1 MINKLIQ
8 DCWADYQQKVKS
20 MQCVLNN
27 AIPILWF
34 GNSIAYNDSDLKI
47 ITVALNP
54 SDNEFHDRGN
64 SIVNISFRFPKYNG
78 SLKSLQDSYNNYFE
92 EKNPY
97 KSWFDSGFEPI
108 LNGMGASYYSS
119 KKFKNR
125 VLHTDIC
132 CPYATNPTWNNLS
145 KTEQENLL
153 KDGFPLW
160 EKLIDVLKP
169 DVIIVSVKKQYV
181 KKLCI
186 TQLSDLYKIVYDK
199 NGNNRNSPIEIKQGK
214 YQKAMIVLGRTWN
227 IPFGS
232 IGKDQKIKLGEQI
245 IKNLP

>member
-8 DCWADYQQKVKS
+8 DCWADYQKLQS
-20 MQCVLNN
+20 IPCVLKN

-34 GNSIAYNDSDLKI
+34 GNRIAYSNSGLKI

-54 SDNEFHDRGN
+54 SDNEFHERGN
-64 SIVNISFRFPKYNG
+64 NTVKVSLRFPDY
-78 SLKSLQDSYNNYFE
+78 KSPLTLEDSYNNYF

-108 LNGMGASYYSS
+108 LNGMCASYYHS
-119 KKFKNR
+119 KGFKNIAI
-125 VLHTDIC
+125 HTDIC
-132 CPYATNPTWNNLS
+132 CPYATNPTWNDLS
-145 KTEQENLL
+145 KTEQDNLL

-160 EKLIDVLKP
+160 ENLIDVLDP
-169 DVIIVSVKKQYV
+169 DVIIISVRKQYV
-181 KKLCI
+181 QKLGI
-186 TQLSDLYKIVYDK
+186 NKISTLYRFIHDK
-199 NGNNRNSPIEIKQGK
+199 NGNIRNSPIEIMQGNYK
-214 YQKAMIVLGRTWN
+214 KAMVVLGQTRN

>member
-1 MINKLIQ
+1 MIQNLIK
-8 DCWADYQQKVKS
+8 DCWDEYQQKNKS
-20 MQCVLNN
+20 MLCVLKN

-34 GNSIAYNDSDLKI
+34 GNRIAYNNSDSKI

-54 SDNEFHDRGN
+54 SDNEFHERGN
-64 SIVNISFRFPKYNG
+64 STVNVSLRFPDYN
-78 SLKSLQDSYNNYFE
+78 KSLLTLENSYNNYF

-108 LNGMGASYYSS
+108 LNGMGASYYSR
-119 KKFKNR
+119 KGFKNIAI
-125 VLHTDIC
+125 HTDIC
-132 CPYATNPTWNNLS
+132 CPYATNPTWNYLS
-145 KTEQENLL
+145 KTEQDNLL

-160 EKLIDVLKP
+160 EKLIDILDP
-169 DVIIVSVKKQYV
+169 DVVIVSVRKQYV
-181 KKLCI
+181 QKLGI
-186 TQLSDLYKIVYDK
+186 NKISTLYRFVHDK

-214 YQKAMIVLGRTWN
+214 YKKAMVVLGQTRN

-245 IKNLP
+245 IKNLS